1 MVSVQVASDLHTEFL
16 DDVLDDISS
25 PAAVI
30 GSLLKPSAPFCIL
43 AGDNG
48 SVIGPDLPRFYTLLS
63 RASASFR
70 HVFVIA
76 GNHEFYNSV
85 REPVLDDEFD
95 WRAPSIVHAGQV
107 ASRLRTLCRAFPNV
121 TYLDRHGGPRWLT
134 ADGRV
139 LEAPDPSLP
148 PSAHARLVGCPLWSH
163 VPAHARRSVT
173 KYLND
178 YRIIVHPPPGWNLG
192 AGATSS
198 VPPAL
203 AAAGGSSAGEMR
215 SPAGPASASTGA
227 AGMREDGAEGD
238 GDADA
243 DDGSSGASSG
253 APAAASASAA
263 PGLFRALDFGSPDKA
278 SAGSASSEGSPAAA
292 GGAGAGAST
301 TAGASAPVIGAPLPG
316 LGPPAPAA
324 ARAGGPALLPLSP
337 AVEAALQAADLL
349 GAPPGYSR
357 LTPDEERELR
367 RGQRSRFPNP
377 ASVEARRT
385 AVADFLDSEHASDLA
400 YIVRQAEASTERGE
414 GACIVVTHHAPTFHG
429 TSAPRFRTPLHNP
442 TNHGFATDLAYLF
455 ARYGCDDTHTR
466 AAAASSAGAGAGA
479 GAAAV
484 AVAGGGSSGSG
495 ARATA
500 AAAAAAGA
508 PAYNSNVR
516 LWVYG
521 HTHFNCDQTLY
532 GTRVVSNQRGYSWTK
547 PGEGGEDD
555 SGPEY
560 RQDFVVDVP
569 LPPP

>member
-1 MVSVQVASDLHTEFL
+1 MVSLQVASDLHTEVL
-16 DDVLDDISS
+16 DDVLDNISS

-48 SVIGPDLPRFYTLLS
+48 SVIGPDLPRFYTLL
-63 RASASFR
+63 RGVSASFQ

-85 REPVLDDEFD
+85 REPVLDDDFD

-107 ASRLRTLCRAFPNV
+107 SSRLRTLCRAFPNV

-163 VPAHARRSVT
+163 VPAHARKSVT

-178 YRIIVHPPPGWNLG
+178 YRIIVHPPPFWNMG
-192 AGATSS
+192 AGATSTM
-198 VPPAL
+198 PLDLAPA
-203 AAAGGSSAGEMR
+203 
-215 SPAGPASASTGA
+215 ASAVAAPAASTASTPSTAPA
-227 AGMREDGAEGD
+227 AMPEDGHDDHADSD
-238 GDADA
+238 G
-243 DDGSSGASSG
+243 DDGSSGAG
-253 APAAASASAA
+253 GSAA
-263 PGLFRALDFGSPDKA
+263 GPGLFRALDFGSPDKA
-278 SAGSASSEGSPAAA
+278 SSSAGGAAA
-292 GGAGAGAST
+292 GGAGASTGSAAAASP
-301 TAGASAPVIGAPLPG
+301 AGPGPAAAAPVLGGPLPG
-316 LGPPAPAA
+316 LAPRAPAA
-324 ARAGGPALLPLSP
+324 APAAAPAGPALLPLPP
-337 AVEAALQAADLL
+337 ALEAALQAADLL

-357 LTPDEERELR
+357 LTPEAERDR
-367 RGQRSRFPNP
+367 RRSQQSRFPNP
-377 ASVEARRT
+377 ASVEARRA
-385 AVADFLDSEHASDLA
+385 AVADFLDAEHAADLA
-400 YIVRQAEASTERGE
+400 YLVRQAEASTDRGD

-442 TNHGFATDLAYLF
+442 TNHGFASDLAYLF
-455 ARYGCDDTHTR
+455 ARYGCDDTHTHAGHGHAAS
-466 AAAASSAGAGAGA
+466 AAAAAGAGAGA
-479 GAAAV
+479 SG
-484 AVAGGGSSGSG
+484 SGSG
-495 ARATA
+495 ARATGATA
-500 AAAAAAGA
+500 AAAAAATGA

-532 GTRVVSNQRGYSWTK
+532 GTRVVSNQRGYSWTA
-547 PGEGGEDD
+547 PGEGGEDG

-569 LPPP
+569 LPPL